1 MKTIKVPQNL
11 PLELNTKDG
20 PQVIN
25 YSFKDFMVTNVLLK
39 DEFGESFDLL
49 EETESVMKQL
59 GSDVIEVSDQYY
71 EVLRSVA
78 LTPKIPW
85 KVNLGVQIL
94 PFLRAIKDAS
104 SSL

>member
-11 PLELNTKDG
+11 QLELNTKDG
-20 PQVIN
+20 TQVIN
-25 YSFKDFMVTNVLLK
+25 YSFKDFLLTNVLLK
-39 DEFGESFDLL
+39 DEFGVSFELL
-49 EETESVMKQL
+49 EQTESVMKQL

-71 EVLRSVA
+71 EVLRDVV

-85 KVNLGVQIL
+85 KVHLGVQIL

-104 SSL
+104 SS